1 MVRGDVAIIG
11 MACVL
16 PGAPDLDTF
25 WHNIVNKVDA
35 ITDVPPDRWDP
46 EIFFDP
52 NSDANDRVYSKRG
65 GYIRYPIR
73 FSPSE
78 YGVIPITVLHGEPEQ
93 FLALMV
99 AHQAL
104 ADAGYL
110 DRPTHRDRTE
120 IIMGR
125 GNYLNRGIFT
135 MLQHVRG
142 AEDALRMIKGFY
154 PETTDEELQKI
165 KAELKSSLPVF
176 NADMASTL
184 IPNLTTG
191 RIANRLDLM
200 GANFT
205 VDAACASSLV
215 AADIG
220 VRDLLTRKCDL
231 VLIGGIYLSNDVGFL
246 SVFCQLHALSRR
258 SQIRPFD
265 KDADGLLIGEGAGCI
280 VLKRLQDAE
289 RDGDRIYAVIKG
301 VGTSSDGRAVGVLAP
316 RVEGEELALR

>member
-1 MVRGDVAIIG
+1 MSSPEAQGHSDDIMVRGDVAIIG

-35 ITDVPPDRWDP
+35 ITDVPPERWDP
-46 EIFFDP
+46 AIFFDP
-52 NSDANDRVYSKRG
+52 KSDANDRVYSKRG
-65 GYIRYPIR
+65 GYLTYPVR
-73 FSPSE
+73 FNPADI
-78 YGVIPITVLHGEPEQ
+78 GVIPITAIHGEPEQ

-110 DRPTHRDRTE
+110 DRPTNRDRTQV
-120 IIMGR
+120 IMGR

-135 MLQHVRG
+135 MMQHVRG
-142 AEDALRMIKGFY
+142 AEDALRMIKSFL
-154 PETTDEELQKI
+154 PEMPEEELQAI
-165 KAELKSSLPVF
+165 KDELKASLPIF
-176 NADMASTL
+176 NADTASTL

-215 AADIG
+215 AAEIG

-231 VLIGGIYLSNDVGFL
+231 ALVGGIYVSTDVGFQ
-246 SVFCQLHALSRR
+246 SIFCQLHALSHR

-265 KDADGLLIGEGAGCI
+265 KDADGLLTGGRGRMYRAETFGGRGTRRRPHLC
-280 VLKRLQDAE
+280 RDQRCGNLQ
-289 RDGDRIYAVIKG
+289 
-301 VGTSSDGRAVGVLAP
+301 
-316 RVEGEELALR
+316 